1 MRNITRVLITLIKN
15 HADITTICL
24 SGDWYKFLYSGMLMA
39 AELVCAEDLKTKQDN
54 IRDLYSVLLS

>member
-39 AELVCAEDLKTKQDN
+39 AELVCAEDLKTKQDK
-54 IRDLYSVLLS
+54 LC